1 MSCSEAISSSS
12 GGVTDVLS
20 DCGRA
25 MVLDYMPPATE
36 LRAEATGSVGDR
48 LTIFSIEITQ
58 SLEYLPLTLET
69 R

>member
-25 MVLDYMPPATE
+25 ISVVDYRRSA
-36 LRAEATGSVGDR
+36 GDR
-48 LTIFSIEITQ
+48 LPGQSFPIDESSERDQSI
-58 SLEYLPLTLET
+58 SEYLPVTFKIG
-69 R
+69 

>member
-25 MVLDYMPPATE
+25 MVSDCVPPATE
-36 LRAEATGSVGDR
+36 LRAEAGRSGDDR
-48 LTIFSIEITQ
+48 LTNFSIEITQ

-69 R
+69 K